1 MHVPMVVLLVL
12 VLGGSILVC
21 CDVLEG
27 NCAICMHMCEK
38 VAMHFC
44 PYLDIAHGCN
54 ICGLIHM
61 TCISTSLSLS
71 LSLSLSFSL
80 FFFLSLSLSLSSSTP
95 LGVFLAFPDLSLG
108 DNNKSQSSDD
118 TKRTQPCLSS
128 RSIVGAILCMTA
140 TIEENPV
147 VSTLLC
153 DNISSNRQRTPVP
166 LGGLKFW

>member
-1 MHVPMVVLLVL
+1 MVVLLVL
-12 VLGGSILVC
+12 VLGCSILVC

-27 NCAICMHMCEK
+27 NCAICMHMREK

-54 ICGLIHM
+54 ICDLVHM
-61 TCISTSLSLS
+61 TCKHLSLSLS
-71 LSLSLSFSL
+71 LSLSLPL
-80 FFFLSLSLSLSSSTP
+80 PLSLP

-108 DNNKSQSSDD
+108 DNNKSQSSDA

-166 LGGLKFW
+166 LGGLKF